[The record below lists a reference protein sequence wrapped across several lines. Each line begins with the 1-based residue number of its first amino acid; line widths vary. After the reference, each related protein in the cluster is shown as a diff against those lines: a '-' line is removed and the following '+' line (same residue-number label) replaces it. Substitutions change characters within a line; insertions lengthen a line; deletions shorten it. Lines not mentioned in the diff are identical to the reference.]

1 MTFDVIDPATLETIH
16 RIESWKSMSWKRG
29 YNTDGR
35 FLLEVENT
43 AENVRLLAP
52 GQYLR
57 EHGTTNAVVLRAA
70 YNESGG
76 KTWVVTGYPLADLCR
91 QRVSTTVIAQQDA
104 ETALRALFTECF
116 DGGRAITGLTLDDAA
131 GIGLTYTQ
139 QLSGKSLYDYA
150 QTICQA
156 LDIGYRVRMTGS
168 NKQKRLL
175 FGLYRPE
182 RNPNLKYRVAYGN
195 LESVQIKLSDVDY
208 ANVALVLGA
217 GEGASRAQVIV
228 GDIGSTGA
236 DRHEIIVDA
245 RDIQPGDGES
255 ATDKA
260 YLDRLAMRGV
270 EKLLECKKVDSLTFV
285 PADDRAQLGDIVTCI
300 VDGVRL
306 EASAR
311 VTEIELTSK
320 NGELSRKLTVGTPV
334 IRRR

>member
-1 MTFDVIDPATLETIH
+1 MTFDVIDPATLKTI
-16 RIESWKSMSWKRG
+16 RRVESWKSMSWKQG
-29 YNTDGR
+29 YNTDGS

-43 AENVRLLAP
+43 ADNVRLLAP
-52 GQYLR
+52 GRYLR
-57 EHGTTNAVVLRAA
+57 ERGTANAVVLRAA

-76 KTWVVTGYPLADLCR
+76 KTWVVTGYPLTNLLR
-91 QRVSTTVIAQQDA
+91 QRVSTTIIAQQDA
-104 ETALRALFTECF
+104 ETALRALFAECF
-116 DGGRAITGLTLDDAA
+116 DGGRAIPGLVLDDAA
-131 GIGLTYTQ
+131 GIGLTYAQ
-139 QLSGKSLYDYA
+139 QLSGKSLYNYV
-150 QTICQA
+150 QSICQA

-168 NKQKRLL
+168 NDQKLL
-175 FGLYRPE
+175 RFGLYRPE

-195 LESVQIKLSDVDY
+195 LEGVQIKLSDVDY

-217 GEGASRAQVIV
+217 GEGSARAQVIV

-245 RDIQPGDGES
+245 RDVQPNDGETT
-255 ATDKA
+255 TDKA
-260 YLDRLAMRGV
+260 YLDRLAIRGV

-311 VTEIELTSK
+311 VTEIEVTSK
-320 NGELSRKLTVGTPV
+320 SGSQTRKITVGTPV